1 MTVLTLYPNVLR
13 QTVLMSALMV
23 SAIKAIVYS
32 KHANIAK
39 IKGTVP
45 QLAIYVHQEVY
56 QENAMQTAILVNM
69 THF

>member
-1 MTVLTLYPNVLR
+1 
-13 QTVLMSALMV
+13 MV

-39 IKGTVP
+39 INGTVP

-56 QENAMQTAILVNM
+56 QENAMQTAILV
-69 THF
+69 TISHF